1 MNLPQYKPHP
11 EREARIASA
20 KEAMSAIVPLAL
32 YPAHKRELLGV
43 CLWKITEADGK
54 LKVRYWS
61 EGALTAVKKD
71 LRHEHVYER
80 KKLISRL
87 LSGEAIESVVSDAIA
102 CIVTKREHESLSAS
116 EKSGWER
123 YVDVGIRVF
132 DLAAQAMFIDRRAI
146 GSGHAGIIKS
156 ARE

>member
-32 YPAHKRELLGV
+32 YPAHKRELLSV

-61 EGALTAVKKD
+61 EGALTAAKKD

-102 CIVTKREHESLSAS
+102 CIVTKREHESLSAN

-132 DLAAQAMFIDRRAI
+132 DADIQDWCR
-146 GSGHAGIIKS
+146 
-156 ARE
+156 